1 MNGPAVLGLDLS
13 LTSTGVAY
21 AADGEVHTGLLR
33 SANHGPTVI
42 DQRKRLQGITA
53 AIWKYVG
60 SAGRVPDLAVI
71 EGPSYGSK
79 GAGTWDRAGL
89 WWMVVDS
96 FIGNHIP
103 IAIAPP
109 SCRAR
114 YATGKGNADKDLVL
128 AETVRRFDR
137 ILRNDEADAL
147 ILAAMGADRLGHPL
161 VVMPAAHRT
170 GLDKVAWPDLN
181 DIRTTDQKEAS

>member
-1 MNGPAVLGLDLS
+1 MTTPLRVLGLDLS
-13 LTSTGVAY
+13 LTSTGIAY
-21 AADGEVHTGLLR
+21 LDGDNIHTGILK
-33 SANHGPTVI
+33 SANKGPAVT
-42 DQRKRLQGITA
+42 DQRKRLQDITA
-53 AIWKYVG
+53 AVWKYVG
-60 SAGRVPDLAVI
+60 SVGGPPDLAVI

-96 FIGNHIP
+96 CIGNYIP
-103 IAIAPP
+103 VAIAPP
-109 SCRAR
+109 ACRAR

-147 ILAAMGADRLGHPL
+147 ILAAMGADHLGRPL
-161 VVMPAAHRT
+161 VTMPATHRT
-170 GLDKVAWPDLN
+170 GLDKVAWP
-181 DIRTTDQKEAS
+181 EVAS

>member
-1 MNGPAVLGLDLS
+1 MSAPRVLGLDLS
-13 LTSTGVAY
+13 LTSTGIAY
-21 AADGEVHTGLLR
+21 ASNGQSVTGVIR
-33 SANHGPTVI
+33 RTSQGPTVI
-42 DQRKRLQGITA
+42 DQRGRLQDITA

-60 SAGRVPDLAVI
+60 SAGGTPDLAVI

-128 AETVRRFDR
+128 AETVLRFDR
-137 ILRNDEADAL
+137 VLGNDEADAL
-147 ILAAMGADRLGHPL
+147 ILAAMGCDHLGHPL
-161 VVMPAAHRT
+161 VPMPAAHRT
-170 GLDKVAWPDLN
+170 GLDRVAWPAIAEVD
-181 DIRTTDQKEAS
+181 AP